1 MPSALMSIVEGWT
14 GALPFTL
21 RAQTTTQSSSVALDL
36 TGMTIKIVLKASDG
50 TIVKDT
56 TAGITVTG
64 TTAGQLEYAPSSSS
78 GDLFVVANA
87 PYRVRFQVTDALTRS
102 VYHPNDEE
110 ELIEVNPR

>member
-1 MPSALMSIVEGWT
+1 MPSPLMSIVEGWT

-21 RAQTTTQSSSVALDL
+21 MARTTTQTSPAALDL
-36 TGMTIKIVLKASDG
+36 TGLTIKIVLKGADG
-50 TIVKDT
+50 TLVKDT

-64 TTAGQLEYAPSSSS
+64 TTSGQLEYAPSSSS
-78 GDLFVVANA
+78 GDLFVVSNA
-87 PYRVRFQVTDALTRS
+87 PYRVRFQLTDALTKS